1 MKVLGAM
8 VASIP
13 AGIATALHL
22 TAARLGTPVA

>member
-22 TAARLGTPVA
+22 TARLGTPVA